1 MKIHSVAHTACSGL
15 LAATAAL
22 LLASCVTKKAN
33 DPNAPSG
40 PPDATL
46 TLDISQASYY
56 GSATAGGGRLNYQ
69 GRSYP
74 ISVNAVG
81 GGGTGVQTIH
91 ATGEVYR
98 LQSLAAFSGTYTGK
112 RSGLT
117 LLNGKMHE
125 RLESDKGTIIYL
137 TGSTSGLATSSGIDK
152 FIIDFK

>member
-1 MKIHSVAHTACSGL
+1 MNTKLTTT
-15 LAATAAL
+15 LAAAAAL

-33 DPNAPSG
+33 DPNAPTG

-56 GSATAGGGRLNYQ
+56 GSATAGGGSLHYQ

-74 ISVNAVG
+74 ISVRSVG
-81 GGGTGVQTIH
+81 AGGTGVQTIH
-91 ATGEVYR
+91 ARGEVYR

-117 LLNGKMHE
+117 LFKGKMYE

-137 TGSTSGLATSSGIDK
+137 TGRTSGLATSSGIDK
-152 FIIDFK
+152 FIIELR